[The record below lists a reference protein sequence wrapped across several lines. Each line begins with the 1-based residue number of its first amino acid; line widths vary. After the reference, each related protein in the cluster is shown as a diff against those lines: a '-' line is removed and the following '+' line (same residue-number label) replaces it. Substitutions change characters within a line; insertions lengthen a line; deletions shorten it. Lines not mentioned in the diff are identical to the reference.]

1 VDVHGL
7 IGRGEGEGVLDE
19 LGQQVR
25 QLGHGAA
32 ADPPGLD
39 LGQGDPSG
47 LLDLAHGGLHEFE
60 AAGGHAADL
69 GAAFVDED
77 EQALGVAAHTGREV
91 VEFEE
96 LGQRLG
102 VELLLFEGGDEG
114 QLRAH
119 ESLAAAAEA
128 GQ

>member
-1 VDVHGL
+1 MADCTSSRLLAVTPLIWGL
-7 IGRGEGEGVLDE
+7 RSST
-19 LGQQVR
+19 R
-25 QLGHGAA
+25 T
-32 ADPPGLD
+32 
-39 LGQGDPSG
+39 
-47 LLDLAHGGLHEFE
+47 
-60 AAGGHAADL
+60 
-69 GAAFVDED
+69 
-77 EQALGVAAHTGREV
+77 ALGVAAHAGRGV